1 MKKFWALVATMGLV
15 MSCYDDSGL
24 IDRIDD
30 LDQRLT
36 TVENLVASLNSQL
49 DQLQELMDGKLFIS
63 GVEDKEDGT
72 HVVTFVNTK
81 GEMTTMVIKDGAS
94 PNVSVGQTPDGKWYW
109 MVNGDWLLDSEGN
122 KIPVTGERG
131 VTPSM
136 KIENG
141 KWYVSYDYGV
151 TYVECGK
158 ATGDDGD
165 AFFKSVVL
173 SEDGKLAYVT
183 LADGTVITLDVYKEF
198 GIAVDVA
205 SALIYS
211 GQTKKFAYEFS

>member
-1 MKKFWALVATMGLV
+1 MKKFWALVATVGLV

-36 TVENLVASLNSQL
+36 KVENLVASLNSQL

-109 MVNGDWLLDSEGN
+109 MVNGD
-122 KIPVTGERG
+122 
-131 VTPSM
+131 
-136 KIENG
+136 
-141 KWYVSYDYGV
+141 
-151 TYVECGK
+151 
-158 ATGDDGD
+158 
-165 AFFKSVVL
+165 
-173 SEDGKLAYVT
+173 
-183 LADGTVITLDVYKEF
+183 
-198 GIAVDVA
+198 
-205 SALIYS
+205 
-211 GQTKKFAYEFS
+211 